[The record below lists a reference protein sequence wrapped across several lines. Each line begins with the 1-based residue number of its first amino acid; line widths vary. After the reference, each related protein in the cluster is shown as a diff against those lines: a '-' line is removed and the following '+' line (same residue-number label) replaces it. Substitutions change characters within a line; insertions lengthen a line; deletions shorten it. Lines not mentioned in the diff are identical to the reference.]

1 MLEHIYLFAYI
12 ISIILGFGI
21 YIRLLSQY
29 KTYKF
34 SVVYY
39 LKKYIIL
46 FVFLILVY
54 FIKNYISINLVYLNK
69 YDYFVYIRIFLFY
82 MIFLLHYIMAYYLF
96 KAYNFLHRTEIDKTI
111 SYIIGILFIFMNIF
125 LLKEIVIT
133 IETRSIYGFIKY
145 IEYSI
150 LFIYFIIVFNSIWK
164 IVSYQ
169 KNEKRKS
176 ILTKGYFI
184 FFMFYYLFYAVC
196 FIFEKDLKSILFLL
210 HNLVFLLGTSYF
222 FVNYFN
228 KKELI
233 EIHEKKLFEN
243 LKSHGITDREWDI
256 INLIVKG
263 NTNKEIA
270 KKLFISIK
278 TVKHH
283 IYHIFKKLN
292 VRNRIELINYIYE
305 FKKINQP

>member
-1 MLEHIYLFAYI
+1 
-12 ISIILGFGI
+12 
-21 YIRLLSQY
+21 
-29 KTYKF
+29 
-34 SVVYY
+34 
-39 LKKYIIL
+39 
-46 FVFLILVY
+46 
-54 FIKNYISINLVYLNK
+54 
-69 YDYFVYIRIFLFY
+69 
-82 MIFLLHYIMAYYLF
+82 
-96 KAYNFLHRTEIDKTI
+96 
-111 SYIIGILFIFMNIF
+111 
-125 LLKEIVIT
+125 
-133 IETRSIYGFIKY
+133 
-145 IEYSI
+145 
-150 LFIYFIIVFNSIWK
+150 
-164 IVSYQ
+164 
-169 KNEKRKS
+169 
-176 ILTKGYFI
+176 
-184 FFMFYYLFYAVC
+184 MFYYLFYAVC

-210 HNLVFLLGTSYF
+210 HNMVFLLGTSYF